1 MAVTDEG
8 KTVAAAPES
17 VAPEAPKPA
26 AKAPPPAREVR
37 GPGAPLWV
45 VPLYVG
51 GLILVY
57 LGERVLEATP
67 AAHWIATG
75 AGLLAVLVA
84 TMVRFAPRFRVGGER
99 RDIERLLAVLSVIGI
114 VGLLVY
120 LSTTEWGQD
129 RIGLAT
135 AELATRERV
144 EGVLTV
150 AWIALI
156 LISVVPMLF
165 VESAL
170 FPMRRAVFPEA
181 RRVRTAAA
189 SGVALVFAAL
199 YAALFTFAA
208 SGPALKA
215 DYSYFKTS
223 GPSDSTRKIAESLTQ
238 PVKVIAFFPD
248 VNEVRSEVDSYL
260 RDVSKGI
267 PNLQVESHDRLMVP
281 KLARELRAT
290 QDGVVILSRDKT
302 TETLVIGTDV
312 QTARPKLKTLD
323 RDFQE
328 RLLKLLRSR
337 RTAYLTTGHGELTDA
352 SRTGQ
357 EPGRV
362 GTIAKT
368 LLQKQNYLVKDL
380 GLAQGLGNEVPEDAD
395 IVIVL
400 GPSEPF
406 ATEEIN
412 SLKRYADRGGKLMLA
427 LDPDALSARDVE
439 VAAEPVPEGPPP
451 DDDAPPGSDQQP
463 SPPPGADH
471 AHATPPGSVKAPA
484 HAGSAKAPVKPPVK
498 PKLPNPAPP
507 ANPAAAAPANPAAPP
522 AKPAPVASAK
532 PGAAGAKPLKPG
544 EAPPKPPEATALIP
558 TTDAARSLQALAA
571 IAGVTLQAGILAND
585 QEHLRRR
592 FNDSDHTLL
601 VTNSFSSHA
610 SVSTLSR
617 NSPRAAIV
625 SFGAA
630 GLDRAPGATGQIDFT
645 VRSRPSTFSDL
656 NRNYDYDDGAEKRSV
671 YNMGAAVSQPAK
683 TPRAKPP
690 EPPKPEPKKDDKSKD
705 AKKDEKKPPP
715 DEMRA
720 FVLGDAD
727 AFGDFVMSN
736 VVANQVLFV
745 DAVRWLG
752 GEESFAGE
760 VTTEEDVRIEHTKQ
774 KDLVWFYGTIFGA
787 PALVLGVGLAYVRRS
802 RRTRPRGGER

>member
-1 MAVTDEG
+1 MAVTDEA
-8 KTVAAAPES
+8 KTTAAAPES
-17 VAPEAPKPA
+17 VAPEAPKA
-26 AKAPPPAREVR
+26 TAKAPPPARPSEAR

-57 LGERVLEATP
+57 LGERVLVATP
-67 AAHWIATG
+67 AAHWVATG

-150 AWIALI
+150 AWIGLI

-181 RRVRTAAA
+181 RRVRAAAA
-189 SGVALVFAAL
+189 SGVSLVFAAV
-199 YAALFTFAA
+199 YVALLTFAA

-267 PNLQVESHDRLMVP
+267 PNLQVETHDRLMVP

-302 TETLVIGTDV
+302 TEMLVIGTDV
-312 QTARPKLKTLD
+312 QNARPKLKTLD

-368 LLQKQNYLVKDL
+368 LLTKQNYLVKDL

-406 ATEEIN
+406 ATEEIS
-412 SLKRYADRGGKLMLA
+412 SLKRYADRGGKLLLA
-427 LDPDALSARDVE
+427 LDPDALSSRDVE
-439 VAAEPVPEGPPP
+439 TTAEPVPEGSPP
-451 DDDAPPGSDQQP
+451 DEDAPPGAYE
-463 SPPPGADH
+463 PPPGAGKV
-471 AHATPPGSVKAPA
+471 APPPGAAATGSVKAPA
-484 HAGSAKAPVKPPVK
+484 HAPSAKPPQVK

-507 ANPAAAAPANPAAPP
+507 GAAPAKPAAAAP
-522 AKPAPVASAK
+522 AKPAPVAMPGAAK
-532 PGAAGAKPLKPG
+532 PGAKPG
-544 EAPPKPPEATALIP
+544 KPGPGETPPKPPEATALIP

-671 YNMGAAVSQPAK
+671 YNMGAAISQPAK

-690 EPPKPEPKKDDKSKD
+690 EPPKPEPKKDDKNKD

-774 KDLVWFYGTIFGA
+774 KDLVWFYGSIFGA